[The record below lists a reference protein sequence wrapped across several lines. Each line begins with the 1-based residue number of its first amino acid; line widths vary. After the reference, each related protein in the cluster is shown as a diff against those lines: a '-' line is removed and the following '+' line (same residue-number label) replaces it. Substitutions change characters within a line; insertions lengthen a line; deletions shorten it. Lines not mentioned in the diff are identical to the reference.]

1 MEPGADLAQLR
12 PAIGMVPFALL
23 FAMVQDRKPQEILAL
38 DIPGTFA
45 QLGLENH
52 ISMNRRNG
60 FYAMTERIKGMAQAA
75 AEG

>member
-1 MEPGADLAQLR
+1 
-12 PAIGMVPFALL
+12 
-23 FAMVQDRKPQEILAL
+23 MVQDRKPQEILAL